1 MPIRFFTEAELIYR
15 LTTGLQKRN
24 QEAVALVGSA
34 LSAPMTP
41 ESPGVQGVA
50 GVVKLIRSEFEG
62 DPSVLGEFDLAA
74 DRAGSGRYQEAFLFL
89 QGRLGQ
95 SAANEVVRRAVLEA
109 RARLSDE
116 GQDPTNPRTA
126 SDDELR
132 ALEFDSHWFLNPGIE
147 SLGKLIVQYP
157 LQFGRYLLT
166 TNFDPLIEV
175 AVRAAGGSYIR
186 TALHSDGNLRQT
198 EGTGCHIIHL
208 HGYWYGSDTLHTPTQ
223 LQNAR
228 PNLKASLTSILRNKL
243 VLVCGYGGWDDI
255 FTEALFD
262 IACDDSAKC
271 EVLWTFHDPAPI
283 IRESLLN
290 KLSSGITRGRVSL
303 HSGIDCNEFLPR
315 LYEAWK
321 KMPSAPA
328 TVSPMPRRPL
338 RVSVELVLRPEQLR
352 TRGGTLHDNEEDRP
366 PLVEFCVGRGFEL
379 RQIEGSSAKVIF
391 LTGIGGEGKSTL
403 AAQYF
408 SESRSSKA
416 YDHFVW
422 RDCKE
427 ESERFEIQLALVIES
442 LSGGVVSA
450 SDISKQD
457 VGSLARLLVKM
468 IVDKTVLF
476 VFDNADH
483 YVNLEASKMTSGCEA
498 LIEAILESN
507 SKSRVIFTCRPNVE
521 YESQSV
527 LSCRL
532 EGLSLDATRELFLA
546 RKANSPITDI
556 EAAHSFTNGHAFW
569 LDLLSIQVAKQSSLS
584 LALLLNQLRSE
595 QGSLPEKT
603 LNSIWNTLSER
614 EKLVLRSMA
623 ETVRPESLSEIA
635 DYLARAVKYHK
646 VAKTMTALRSTN
658 LVVVKPRPG
667 ASDLFE
673 LHPLVRQ
680 FIRQH
685 FSRPERK
692 TFIDQIV
699 AVYNRFLINHKSQLD
714 ERPTIATLQYWTQ
727 AAELDIASGRTADA
741 IRVLQE
747 VAVAFSESAY
757 SREFSR
763 VMRLLLNSFDWV
775 SGHDKYKLFDSVFAI
790 HIRTLSYLGEWDEV
804 RQLLGKYELTVL
816 DKDARYILYC
826 DMKCYDLWLQGD
838 FSSAAKWG
846 KRGKQL
852 KESSDVDT
860 KYDVSQNLA
869 LAERDAGNPDDALSV
884 FLQGRNLNEVI
895 DPEEL
900 DEERDGAHYGN
911 IGRCLHFMGQ
921 VDSALICYQKAAL
934 LIEKNPKHEHIVN
947 QGYARR
953 WIGEL
958 LLAQKQNRLA
968 AIFLEAARLKWEKVS
983 PPMERT
989 IRQLQNHL
997 GADLPPVRGMS
1008 EYSIERTCLDWIS
1021 GRLADA

>member
-1 MPIRFFTEAELIYR
+1 MPTRFFTEAELLYR

-34 LSAPMTP
+34 LSEPI
-41 ESPGVQGVA
+41 SPQSPDVQGVA
-50 GVVKLIRSEFEG
+50 GIVGLIRSEFEG
-62 DPSVLGEFDLAA
+62 DPSVLREFDLAL
-74 DRAGSGRYQEAFLFL
+74 DRAGDGRYQEAFLFL

-95 SAANEVVRRAVLEA
+95 SAANEIVRRAVLGA
-109 RARLSDE
+109 RIPGAGE
-116 GQDPTNPRTA
+116 VQQPTDPHTA

-132 ALEFDSHWFLNPGIE
+132 ALEFDSRWFLNPGTE
-147 SLGKLIVQYP
+147 SLGKLIVQRP

-186 TALHSDGNLRQT
+186 TALHSDGNLKQT
-198 EGTGCHIIHL
+198 EGTGCHIVHL
-208 HGYWYGSDTLHTPTQ
+208 HGYWHGSDTLHTPAQ

-228 PNLKASLTSILRNKL
+228 PNLKASLASVLRNKV

-262 IACDDSAKC
+262 IASDDSAKC

-283 IRESLLN
+283 IRDSLLN

-303 HSGIDCNEFLPR
+303 HARIDCNEFRPR
-315 LYEAWK
+315 LYDAWK
-321 KMPSAPA
+321 NMASVPA
-328 TVSPMPRRPL
+328 TSSISRRPL
-338 RVSVELVLRPEQLR
+338 RVSVGFALQLEQTR
-352 TRGGTLHDNEEDRP
+352 TRVAALEEAEEDRP
-366 PLVEFCVGRGFEL
+366 PLVEFCIGRGSEL
-379 RQIEGSSAKVIF
+379 RQIGESSAKVVFI
-391 LTGIGGEGKSTL
+391 TGIGGEGKSTL
-403 AAQYF
+403 AAQHF
-408 SESRSSKA
+408 SESRASKA

-427 ESERFEIQLALVIES
+427 ESERFEIQLAFVIES
-442 LSGGVVSA
+442 LSGGAVSA
-450 SDISKQD
+450 NEISKQD
-457 VGSLARLLVKM
+457 IESVCRLLVNM
-468 IVDKTVLF
+468 TADKAVLF

-483 YVNLEASKMTSGCEA
+483 YVNLEANKMTSGCES
-498 LIEAILESN
+498 LIEAIVGSN

-521 YESQSV
+521 YEHQSV

-532 EGLSLDATRELFLA
+532 EGLSLEATRELFFA
-546 RKANSPITDI
+546 RKANSPIADI

-584 LALLLNQLRSE
+584 LAVLLGQLQSE
-595 QGSLPEKT
+595 RGSLPEKT

-614 EKLVLRSMA
+614 EQLVLRSMA

-635 DYLARAVKYHK
+635 DYLAHEVKYLK

-692 TFIDQIV
+692 SFIDHIV
-699 AVYNRFLINHKSQLD
+699 AVYNRFLINHKSQLN
-714 ERPTIATLQYWTQ
+714 ERPTMATLQYWTQ
-727 AAELDIASGRTADA
+727 TAELDIAAGRTADA

-747 VAVAFSESAY
+747 VATAFSESAY

-763 VMRLLLNSFDWV
+763 GMKLLLASFDWV
-775 SGHDKYKLFDSVFAI
+775 TDHGKHNLFDVVFSV
-790 HIRTLSYLGEWDEV
+790 HIRVLSHLGEWDEV
-804 RQLLGKYELTVL
+804 RQLLDKYELTVL
-816 DKDARYILYC
+816 NKDARYILYC
-826 DMKCYDLWLQGD
+826 DMKCNDLWLQGD
-838 FSSAAKWG
+838 FSSAVKWG
-846 KRGKQL
+846 RRGKEL
-852 KESSDVDT
+852 KESSNVDT
-860 KYDVSQNLA
+860 KYDVSHSLA
-869 LAERDAGNPDDALSV
+869 LAERDAGNPEDALSV
-884 FLQGRNLNEVI
+884 FLQGRNLNDVI

-900 DEERDGAHYGN
+900 DEKKDGSHYGN
-911 IGRCLHFMGQ
+911 IGRCLHFLGQ
-921 VDSALICYQKAAL
+921 VDSALICYQKSVL
-934 LIEKNPKHEHIVN
+934 LIEKDPKHEHILN
-947 QGYARR
+947 QGYVRR

-958 LLAQKQNRLA
+958 LLAQKQSRLA
-968 AIFLEAARLKWEKVS
+968 AIFLEAARLRWEKVS
-983 PPMERT
+983 PPKERT
-989 IRQLQNHL
+989 IRQLQVQL
-997 GADLPPVRGMS
+997 GTELPSVRGMS
-1008 EYSIERTCLDWIS
+1008 EYNIERTCLDWIS

>member
-1 MPIRFFTEAELIYR
+1 MPTRFFTEAELLYR

-34 LSAPMTP
+34 LSAPISP
-41 ESPGVQGVA
+41 KSPGVQGVA
-50 GVVKLIRSEFEG
+50 GVVHLIRSEFEG
-62 DPSVLGEFDLAA
+62 DPSVLREFDLAV

-109 RARLSDE
+109 RARVAE
-116 GQDPTNPRTA
+116 GQEPTDPHTA
-126 SDDELR
+126 SEDELR
-132 ALEFDSHWFLNPGIE
+132 ALEFDSHWFLNPGME

-157 LQFGRYLLT
+157 VQFGRYLLT
-166 TNFDPLIEV
+166 TNFDPLVEV

-186 TALHSDGNLRQT
+186 TALHSDGNLKQT

-262 IACDDSAKC
+262 IASDDSAKC
-271 EVLWTFHDPAPI
+271 EVLWTFYDPAPI
-283 IRESLLN
+283 VRESLLN

-303 HSGIDCNEFLPR
+303 HAGIDCNEFLPR

-328 TVSPMPRRPL
+328 MVLPRPKPL
-338 RVSVELVLRPEQLR
+338 RVNVELVLRSEQPR
-352 TRGGTLHDNEEDRP
+352 TRGATLDESEEDRP
-366 PLVEFCVGRGFEL
+366 PLVEFCVGRDSEL
-379 RQIEGSSAKVIF
+379 RQIEESSAKVIF

-403 AAQYF
+403 AAEYF
-408 SESRSSKA
+408 SKSRSSKA

-442 LSGGVVSA
+442 LSGGAVSA
-450 SDISKQD
+450 RDISKQD
-457 VGSLARLLVKM
+457 IGSIARLLVNM
-468 IVDKTVLF
+468 TLNKTVLF

-483 YVNLEASKMTSGCEA
+483 YVNLEANKMTSGCEA

-521 YESQSV
+521 YEYQSV

-532 EGLSLDATRELFLA
+532 EGLSLEATRELFLA
-546 RKANSPITDI
+546 RKANSPLTDI
-556 EAAHSFTNGHAFW
+556 EDARSFTNGHAFW

-584 LALLLNQLRSE
+584 LAVLLNQLRSE

-635 DYLARAVKYHK
+635 DYLAHIVKYHK

-699 AVYNRFLINHKSQLD
+699 AVYNRFLINHKSQLN
-714 ERPTIATLQYWTQ
+714 ERPTITTLQYWTQ
-727 AAELDIASGRTADA
+727 TAELDIAAGRTADA

-747 VAVAFSESAY
+747 VGSVFSESAY

-775 SGHDKYKLFDSVFAI
+775 SGHDKYKLFDAIFAI
-790 HIRTLSYLGEWDEV
+790 HIKTLSHLGEWDEV
-804 RQLLGKYELTVL
+804 RQLLDKYELTVL

-826 DMKCYDLWLQGD
+826 GMKCYDLWLQGD
-838 FSSAAKWG
+838 FSSAVKWG
-846 KRGKQL
+846 RRGKQL
-852 KESSDVDT
+852 KESSNVDT
-860 KYDVSQNLA
+860 EYDVRHNLA
-869 LAERDAGNPDDALSV
+869 LAERDAGKPEDALSI
-884 FLQGRNLNEVI
+884 FLEGRNLNEVI
-895 DPEEL
+895 DPDEL
-900 DEERDGAHYGN
+900 DEERNGAHYGN

-921 VDSALICYQKAAL
+921 VDSALICYQKSAL
-934 LIEKNPKHEHIVN
+934 LIEKDPKHEHIVN
-947 QGYARR
+947 QGYVRR

-983 PPMERT
+983 PPMEQT
-989 IRQLQNHL
+989 VRQLQAHL
-997 GADLPPVRGMS
+997 GMDLPSVRGMS
-1008 EYSIERTCLDWIS
+1008 EYTIERTCLDWIS

>member
-1 MPIRFFTEAELIYR
+1 MPTRFFTEAELLYR
-15 LTTGLQKRN
+15 LTTGLQKWN
-24 QEAVALVGSA
+24 QEAVVLVGSA
-34 LSAPMTP
+34 LSAPISP
-41 ESPGVQGVA
+41 GSPGVQGVA
-50 GVVKLIRSEFEG
+50 GVVDLIRLEFEG
-62 DPSVLGEFDLAA
+62 DPSVLREFDLVV
-74 DRAGSGRYQEAFLFL
+74 DRAGRGRYQEAFLFL

-95 SAANEVVRRAVLEA
+95 SAANEIVRRAVLGA
-109 RARLSDE
+109 RSTGTGE
-116 GQDPTNPRTA
+116 GQEPTDPHTA
-126 SDDELR
+126 SEDELR
-132 ALEFDSHWFLNPGIE
+132 ALEFDSHWFLNPGTE
-147 SLGKLIVQYP
+147 SLGKLLVERP
-157 LQFGRYLLT
+157 VQFGRYLLT
-166 TNFDPLIEV
+166 TNFDPLIEA

-186 TALHSDGNLRQT
+186 TALHSDGNLTQT
-198 EGTGCHIIHL
+198 EGTGCHIVHL
-208 HGYWYGSDTLHTPTQ
+208 HGYWHGSDTLHTPAQ

-228 PNLKASLTSILRNKL
+228 PNLKASLASILRNKL

-262 IACDDSAKC
+262 IASDDSAKC
-271 EVLWTFHDPAPI
+271 EVLWTFYDPAPI
-283 IRESLLN
+283 IHDSLLN
-290 KLSSGITRGRVSL
+290 RLSSGITRGRVSL
-303 HSGIDCNEFLPR
+303 HAGIDCNEFLPR
-315 LYEAWK
+315 LYDAWK
-321 KMPSAPA
+321 NMPSAPA
-328 TVSPMPRRPL
+328 SAPPTPRRFL
-338 RVSVELVLRPEQLR
+338 LVSVGLALQPGQPR
-352 TRGGTLHDNEEDRP
+352 TRAAGLDENEEDRP
-366 PLVEFCVGRGFEL
+366 PLVEFCVGRDSEL
-379 RQIEGSSAKVIF
+379 RQIETSSAQVVF

-408 SESRSSKA
+408 SKSRASKA

-427 ESERFEIQLALVIES
+427 ESERFEIQLAFVIES
-442 LSGGVVSA
+442 LSGGAVSA
-450 SDISKQD
+450 NDISKQD
-457 VGSLARLLVKM
+457 IESVCRLLANM
-468 IVDKTVLF
+468 TADKAVLF

-483 YVNLEASKMTSGCEA
+483 YVNLEANKMTSGCEA
-498 LIEAILESN
+498 LIGAIVESN

-521 YESQSV
+521 YEHQSV

-532 EGLSLDATRELFLA
+532 EGLSLEATRELFLA
-546 RKANSPITDI
+546 RKANSPIADI

-584 LALLLNQLRSE
+584 LAVLLGQLRSE

-614 EKLVLRSMA
+614 EQLVLRSMA

-635 DYLARAVKYHK
+635 DYLAHEVKYHK

-692 TFIDQIV
+692 SFIDQIV
-699 AVYNRFLINHKSQLD
+699 AVYNRFLINHKSQLS

-727 AAELDIASGRTADA
+727 TAELDIAAGRTADA

-747 VAVAFSESAY
+747 VATAFSESAY

-763 VMRLLLNSFDWV
+763 VMKLLLVSFDWV
-775 SGHDKYKLFDSVFAI
+775 TDHDKYNLFDVIFAI
-790 HIRTLSYLGEWDEV
+790 HIRVLSQLGEWDEV
-804 RQLLGKYELTVL
+804 RQLLDKYELTVL
-816 DKDARYILYC
+816 DRDARYILYC

-838 FSSAAKWG
+838 FSSAVKWG
-846 KRGKQL
+846 KRGKEL
-852 KESSDVDT
+852 KESSNVDT
-860 KYDVSQNLA
+860 KYDVSHNLA
-869 LAERDAGNPDDALSV
+869 LAERDAGKPEDALSV
-884 FLQGRNLNEVI
+884 FLQGRSLNDVT

-900 DEERDGAHYGN
+900 DEKRDGAHYGN
-911 IGRCLHFMGQ
+911 IGRCLHFLGQ
-921 VDSALICYQKAAL
+921 VDSALICYQKSAL
-934 LIEKNPKHEHIVN
+934 LIEKDPKHEHLLN
-947 QGYARR
+947 QGYVRR

-958 LLAQKQNRLA
+958 LLAQKQSRLA
-968 AIFLEAARLKWEKVS
+968 AIFLEAARLRWEKVS
-983 PPMERT
+983 PPKEQT
-989 IRQLQNHL
+989 VRQLQAHL
-997 GADLPPVRGMS
+997 GVDLASVRGMS

>member
-1 MPIRFFTEAELIYR
+1 MPTRFFTEAELLYR

-34 LSAPMTP
+34 LSAPISP
-41 ESPGVQGVA
+41 KSPGVQGVA
-50 GVVKLIRSEFEG
+50 GVVHLIRSEFEG
-62 DPSVLGEFDLAA
+62 DPSVLREFDLAV

-109 RARLSDE
+109 RARVAE
-116 GQDPTNPRTA
+116 GQEPTDPHTA
-126 SDDELR
+126 SEDELR
-132 ALEFDSHWFLNPGIE
+132 ALEFDSHWFLNPGME

-157 LQFGRYLLT
+157 VQFGRYLLT
-166 TNFDPLIEV
+166 TNFDPLVEV

-186 TALHSDGNLRQT
+186 TALHSDGNLKQT

-262 IACDDSAKC
+262 IASDDSAKC
-271 EVLWTFHDPAPI
+271 EVLWTFYDPAPI
-283 IRESLLN
+283 VRESLLN

-303 HSGIDCNEFLPR
+303 HAGIDCNEFLPR

-328 TVSPMPRRPL
+328 MVLPRPKPL
-338 RVSVELVLRPEQLR
+338 RVNVELVLRSEQPR
-352 TRGGTLHDNEEDRP
+352 TRGATLDESEEDRP
-366 PLVEFCVGRGFEL
+366 PLVEFCVGRDSEL
-379 RQIEGSSAKVIF
+379 RQIEESSAKVIF

-403 AAQYF
+403 AAEYF
-408 SESRSSKA
+408 SKSRSSKA

-442 LSGGVVSA
+442 LSVGAVSA
-450 SDISKQD
+450 RDISKQD
-457 VGSLARLLVKM
+457 IGSIARLLVNM
-468 IVDKTVLF
+468 TLNKTVLF

-483 YVNLEASKMTSGCEA
+483 YVNLEANKMTSGCEA

-521 YESQSV
+521 YEYQSV

-532 EGLSLDATRELFLA
+532 EGLSLEATRELFLA
-546 RKANSPITDI
+546 RKANSPLTDI
-556 EAAHSFTNGHAFW
+556 EDARSFTNGHAFW

-584 LALLLNQLRSE
+584 LAVLLNQLRSE

-635 DYLARAVKYHK
+635 DYLAHIVKYHK

-699 AVYNRFLINHKSQLD
+699 AVYNRFLINHKSQLN
-714 ERPTIATLQYWTQ
+714 ERPTITTLQYWTQ
-727 AAELDIASGRTADA
+727 TAELDIAAGRTADA

-747 VAVAFSESAY
+747 VGSVFSESAY

-775 SGHDKYKLFDSVFAI
+775 SGHDKYKLFDAIFAI
-790 HIRTLSYLGEWDEV
+790 HIKTLSHLGEWDEV
-804 RQLLGKYELTVL
+804 RQLLDKYELTVL

-826 DMKCYDLWLQGD
+826 GMKCYDLWLQGD
-838 FSSAAKWG
+838 FSSAVKWG
-846 KRGKQL
+846 RRGKQL
-852 KESSDVDT
+852 KESSNVDT
-860 KYDVSQNLA
+860 EYDVRHNLA
-869 LAERDAGNPDDALSV
+869 LAERDAGKPEDALSI
-884 FLQGRNLNEVI
+884 FLEGRNLNEVI
-895 DPEEL
+895 DPDEL
-900 DEERDGAHYGN
+900 DEERNGAHYGN

-921 VDSALICYQKAAL
+921 VDSALICYQKSAL
-934 LIEKNPKHEHIVN
+934 LIEKDPKHEHIVN
-947 QGYARR
+947 QGYVRR

-983 PPMERT
+983 PPMEQT
-989 IRQLQNHL
+989 VRQLQAHL
-997 GADLPPVRGMS
+997 GMDLPSVRGMS
-1008 EYSIERTCLDWIS
+1008 EYTIERTCLDWIS

>member
-1 MPIRFFTEAELIYR
+1 MPTRFFTEAELLYR

-34 LSAPMTP
+34 LSAPISP
-41 ESPGVQGVA
+41 KSPGVQGVA
-50 GVVKLIRSEFEG
+50 GVVHLIRSEFEG
-62 DPSVLGEFDLAA
+62 DPSVLREFDLAV

-109 RARLSDE
+109 RARVAE
-116 GQDPTNPRTA
+116 GQEPTDPHTA
-126 SDDELR
+126 SEDELR
-132 ALEFDSHWFLNPGIE
+132 ALEFDSHWFLNPGME

-157 LQFGRYLLT
+157 VQFGRYLLT
-166 TNFDPLIEV
+166 TNFDPLVEV

-186 TALHSDGNLRQT
+186 TALHSDGNLKQT

-262 IACDDSAKC
+262 IASDDSAKC
-271 EVLWTFHDPAPI
+271 EVLWTFYDPAPI
-283 IRESLLN
+283 VRESLLN

-303 HSGIDCNEFLPR
+303 HAGIDCNEFLPR

-328 TVSPMPRRPL
+328 MVLPRPKPL
-338 RVSVELVLRPEQLR
+338 RVNVELVLRSEQPR
-352 TRGGTLHDNEEDRP
+352 TRGATLDESEEDRP
-366 PLVEFCVGRGFEL
+366 PLVEFCVGRDSEL
-379 RQIEGSSAKVIF
+379 RQIEESSAKVIF

-403 AAQYF
+403 AAEYF
-408 SESRSSKA
+408 SKSRSSKA

-442 LSGGVVSA
+442 LSGGAVSA
-450 SDISKQD
+450 RDISKQD
-457 VGSLARLLVKM
+457 IGSIARLLVNM
-468 IVDKTVLF
+468 TLNKTVLF

-483 YVNLEASKMTSGCEA
+483 YVNLEANKMTSGCEA

-521 YESQSV
+521 YEYQSV

-532 EGLSLDATRELFLA
+532 EGLSLEATRELFLA
-546 RKANSPITDI
+546 RKANSPLTDI
-556 EAAHSFTNGHAFW
+556 EDARSFTNGHAFW

-584 LALLLNQLRSE
+584 LAVLLNQLRSE

-635 DYLARAVKYHK
+635 DYLAHEVKYHK

-699 AVYNRFLINHKSQLD
+699 AVYNRFLINHKSQLN
-714 ERPTIATLQYWTQ
+714 ERPTITTLQYWTQ
-727 AAELDIASGRTADA
+727 
-741 IRVLQE
+741 
-747 VAVAFSESAY
+747 
-757 SREFSR
+757 
-763 VMRLLLNSFDWV
+763 
-775 SGHDKYKLFDSVFAI
+775 
-790 HIRTLSYLGEWDEV
+790 
-804 RQLLGKYELTVL
+804 
-816 DKDARYILYC
+816 
-826 DMKCYDLWLQGD
+826 
-838 FSSAAKWG
+838 
-846 KRGKQL
+846 
-852 KESSDVDT
+852 
-860 KYDVSQNLA
+860 
-869 LAERDAGNPDDALSV
+869 
-884 FLQGRNLNEVI
+884 
-895 DPEEL
+895 
-900 DEERDGAHYGN
+900 
-911 IGRCLHFMGQ
+911 
-921 VDSALICYQKAAL
+921 
-934 LIEKNPKHEHIVN
+934 
-947 QGYARR
+947 
-953 WIGEL
+953 
-958 LLAQKQNRLA
+958 
-968 AIFLEAARLKWEKVS
+968 
-983 PPMERT
+983 
-989 IRQLQNHL
+989 
-997 GADLPPVRGMS
+997 
-1008 EYSIERTCLDWIS
+1008 
-1021 GRLADA
+1021 